1 MVETYERAGKATDTD
16 ADATLIRRRAVRD
29 FVRDPD
35 RAIQTPTIE
44 RARAAERQ
52 AREEALAESRQEL
65 ELSATSELY
74 CERCDRLTAQ
84 SVTFIQAAPP
94 GGAGGKC
101 VDVRRARCKECGL
114 RTRT

>member
-1 MVETYERAGKATDTD
+1 MISSSSSKREMEVVWCHLEPLALGVHA
-16 ADATLIRRRAVRD
+16 L
-29 FVRDPD
+29 
-35 RAIQTPTIE
+35 
-44 RARAAERQ
+44 

-65 ELSATSELY
+65 ELSATSEPY
-74 CERCDRLTAQ
+74 CDRCDRLTAQ